1 MSTASEYRKGLVGP
15 PVHPPDGATGPPP
28 ADLPEEPG
36 GSGLPGE
43 PRRGSLV
50 RGLLRLV
57 RPFQWPKNAVVLVLP
72 LLASGASP
80 WPAVADALPV
90 LVLFV
95 LASSATYVVNDLAD
109 RERDRRHPVKRH
121 RPIASGAVPVPVAI
135 VLGAVLY
142 LALLAGS
149 AAAGAAAVPV
159 LVYAVTNILYSFV
172 LKHVSVVDVS
182 VIATGFVLR
191 VCAGAMAASVPI
203 SSWFLLCVFS
213 VCILL
218 GFGKRRHELTSV
230 QGGPSELHRPALRA
244 YSVPFLNSMV
254 TFAASVT
261 VLAYVSFLQSDAA
274 AGGMRQLRILLSTP
288 LAVFAIARYLQILL
302 VSEGGGEPTRTLFT
316 DRTMLA
322 VGGLWLTGFGLLL
335 AVQSW

>member
-15 PVHPPDGATGPPP
+15 PVHPPDGDTGPPP
-28 ADLPEEPG
+28 AELPEEPG
-36 GSGLPGE
+36 GSGPPGE

-172 LKHVSVVDVS
+172 LK
-182 VIATGFVLR
+182 
-191 VCAGAMAASVPI
+191 
-203 SSWFLLCVFS
+203 
-213 VCILL
+213 
-218 GFGKRRHELTSV
+218 
-230 QGGPSELHRPALRA
+230 
-244 YSVPFLNSMV
+244 
-254 TFAASVT
+254 
-261 VLAYVSFLQSDAA
+261 
-274 AGGMRQLRILLSTP
+274 
-288 LAVFAIARYLQILL
+288 
-302 VSEGGGEPTRTLFT
+302 
-316 DRTMLA
+316 
-322 VGGLWLTGFGLLL
+322 
-335 AVQSW
+335 

>member
-15 PVHPPDGATGPPP
+15 PVHPPDGDTGPPP
-28 ADLPEEPG
+28 AERPEEPG
-36 GSGLPGE
+36 
-43 PRRGSLV
+43 RGSLV
-50 RGLLRLV
+50 RGLVRLV
-57 RPFQWPKNAVVLVLP
+57 RPHQWAKNAVVLVLP

-80 WPAVADALPV
+80 WPAVAAALPV

-121 RPIASGAVPVPVAI
+121 RPIASGAVPVPAAV
-135 VLGAVLY
+135 VLGALLY

-149 AAAGAAAVPV
+149 ATAGAAAVPV
-159 LVYAVTNILYSFV
+159 LAYAVTNVLYSFV
-172 LKHVSVVDVS
+172 LKHVSVVDVF

-191 VCAGAMAASVPI
+191 VCAGATAASVPI

-218 GFGKRRHELTSV
+218 GFGKRRHELSSV
-230 QGGPSELHRPALRA
+230 QGGPAELHRPALRS
-244 YSVPFLNSMV
+244 YSVPFLDSMV

-274 AGGMRQLRILLSTP
+274 AGSMRQLRILLSTP

-316 DRTMLA
+316 DRIMLV
-322 VGGLWLTGFGLLL
+322 VGGLWLAGFGLLL
-335 AVQSW
+335 VVQSW